1 MFTNSFTHID
11 DKFIS
16 SLIEKF
22 LDETSFAESK
32 SQTFENLIDS
42 MFKNLDL
49 SIYINAFLESEK
61 ANIDDNKWMS
71 ATNSCISQTIYTTF
85 SNVGGIYYKSVT
97 TEFATANKISLI
109 NDFIKKYCL
118 EKNIR
123 KSLMSNLLS
132 NRDLLTDTIGNLL
145 GGALREEDRLREEE
159 KAAASIAFEVYSK
172 EIISYELPQLQDGKI
187 YAFKNEAGEGV
198 GNIIENRLEFRP
210 PTVLEE
216 TSLYA
221 EVLTLSADGVVEA
234 RNGFNIKVKPPKYL
248 KPAYKTYRLRPTTT
262 LKVGLEPVEENYKYY
277 ASVPKGF
284 GSVSIEEYMLL
295 YTAPTT
301 ALAQNV
307 GVRLALIWNEQT
319 VVYDTVVN
327 FSIVVDGGE
336 VDTSDSGNAF
346 TELKEKVDST
356 SLELENI
363 KTNSDS
369 STIIID
375 GNMFE
380 KID

>member
-49 SIYINAFLESEK
+49 LIYINAFLESEK
-61 ANIDDNKWMS
+61 ANVDDNKWMS

-85 SNVGGIYYKSVT
+85 SNVGGIYYKLIT

-145 GGALREEDRLREEE
+145 GGALREEGRLREEE

-284 GSVSIEEYMLL
+284 GSVSIEEYMLS

>member
-61 ANIDDNKWMS
+61 ANVDDNKWMS
-71 ATNSCISQTIYTTF
+71 ATNSCISQTLYTTF
-85 SNVGGIYYKSVT
+85 SNVGGIYYKLVT

-123 KSLMSNLLS
+123 KSLMSGLLS

-159 KAAASIAFEVYSK
+159 KSAASIAFEVYSK

-284 GSVSIEEYMLL
+284 GSVSIEEYMLS

>member
-49 SIYINAFLESEK
+49 LIYINAFLESEK
-61 ANIDDNKWMS
+61 ANVDDNKWMS

-85 SNVGGIYYKSVT
+85 SNVGGIYYKLIT

-123 KSLMSNLLS
+123 KSLMSSLLS

-284 GSVSIEEYMLL
+284 GSVSIEEYMLS

>member
-49 SIYINAFLESEK
+49 LIYINAFLESEK
-61 ANIDDNKWMS
+61 ANVDDNKWMS
-71 ATNSCISQTIYTTF
+71 ATNSCISQTTYTTF
-85 SNVGGIYYKSVT
+85 SNVGGIYYKLIT

-123 KSLMSNLLS
+123 KSLMSSLLS
-132 NRDLLTDTIGNLL
+132 DRDLLTDTIGNLL

-284 GSVSIEEYMLL
+284 GSVSIEEYMLS

-363 KTNSDS
+363 KTNFDS

>member
-61 ANIDDNKWMS
+61 VNVDDNKWMS
-71 ATNSCISQTIYTTF
+71 ATNSCISQTLYTTF
-85 SNVGGIYYKSVT
+85 SNVGGIYYKLIT

-123 KSLMSNLLS
+123 KSLMSGLLS

-172 EIISYELPQLQDGKI
+172 EIVSYELPQLQDGKI

-248 KPAYKTYRLRPTTT
+248 KPAYKTYRLRPTTE
-262 LKVGLEPVEENYKYY
+262 LKVALEPVEGNYKYY

-284 GSVSIEEYMLL
+284 GSVSIEDYMLS

-327 FSIVVDGGE
+327 FSIVVDGGD

-356 SLELENI
+356 SIELENI

>member
-85 SNVGGIYYKSVT
+85 SNVGGIYYKLVT

-123 KSLMSNLLS
+123 KSLMSSLLS

-284 GSVSIEEYMLL
+284 GSVSIEEYMLS